1 MFTAGAN
8 IVCFLSVKKCSSGPN
23 SIGTDFVVFA
33 VSPLN
38 LNLKARDEDG
48 CVRDILLIST
58 RCLVFI
64 PGLLSRLDR
73 PKAQRRLIYNGKFM
87 ATGSKMIFNG
97 TCMATGPGTGTG
109 SNMLLPFM
117 ATGSDMLL
125 HVRRASSRTCTA
137 SPPHIRSLKHS
148 ADGLF

>member
-1 MFTAGAN
+1 MFSQCKE
-8 IVCFLSVKKCSSGPN
+8 VSSGPN

-38 LNLKARDEDG
+38 LNARDEDG

-73 PKAQRRLIYNGKFM
+73 PKAQRRLIYNGTFMATDSKTIFNGTFM
-87 ATGSKMIFNG
+87 ATGSNMRLPF
-97 TCMATGPGTGTG
+97 TATGCD
-109 SNMLLPFM
+109 MLLPFT

-148 ADGLF
+148 ADRLF